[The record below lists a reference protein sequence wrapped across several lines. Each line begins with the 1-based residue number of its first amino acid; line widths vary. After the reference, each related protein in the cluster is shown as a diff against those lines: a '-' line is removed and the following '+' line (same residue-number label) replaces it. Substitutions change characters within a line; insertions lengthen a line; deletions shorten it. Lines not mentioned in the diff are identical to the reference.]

1 MPCALYHEEQ
11 NQGKSEVYDQ
21 FSGNQ
26 FKSLVQAVDHSIELP
41 KNPQTGLPSCK
52 RQHLGITLV
61 KEIYKSSPK
70 LYQALCSGE
79 QLKSVLLEF
88 YRISP
93 KGTEEKYYTIK
104 LEKAVLD
111 RKSVV

>member
-1 MPCALYHEEQ
+1 MSGHE
-11 NQGKSEVYDQ
+11 GKI
-21 FSGNQ
+21 
-26 FKSLVQAVDHSIELP
+26 LVQIVEHSIELP
-41 KNPQTGLPSCK
+41 KNPQTGLPSGK

-61 KEIYKSSPK
+61 KEIDKSSPK

-104 LEKAVLD
+104 LEKAVIVGRSEERPLGKE
-111 RKSVV
+111 RYRTVMSRWWP